1 MRVYCLSGDPNRP
14 CLVVRFKTTTLMLD
28 AGLELNPLVHFLPLV
43 IGQDKTQRQKMNS
56 FVPKDERVPPV
67 AFKCIK
73 ELNSRYY
80 IDSPPE
86 VSRPDLSMFDF
97 GEIDAILISNY
108 HHMLALPFITER
120 TKFKGEILMTEPTL
134 TIGRLFM
141 EEMLEWVERCP
152 AELISTQWK
161 DPHYLKFLPAAMRD
175 AVGSAPS
182 SSWTQLYS
190 RHEMDTSLAK
200 VKLVGY
206 SEQKDVFGA
215 LTVMPT
221 SSGFCLGSSNWVL
234 TSSHE
239 KIVYL
244 SSSSTLTTHPRPMDQ
259 NALRDS
265 DVLLLSGLTQSP
277 THNPDAMIGISSFEF
292 DSKMYRGCRYRMTYH
307 LLDASS
313 HFYKRPSPSVGP
325 SVGLSVTLSS
335 NLMK

>member
-28 AGLELNPLVHFLPLV
+28 AGLELNSLVHFLPLV
-43 IGQDKTQRQKMNS
+43 VGQDKTSQQKLPS
-56 FVPKDERVPPV
+56 FAAKDTDRVPPG
-67 AFKCIK
+67 AFKCLK

-80 IDSPPE
+80 VDSPPE
-86 VSRPDLSMFDF
+86 VSRPDLSMFDL

-152 AELISTQWK
+152 SEMTSTQWK
-161 DPHYLKFLPAAMRD
+161 DPHFFKFLPTAMRE
-175 AVGSAPS
+175 ALEAASPT
-182 SSWTQLYS
+182 SWTQLYS
-190 RHEMDTSLAK
+190 RHEMEASLAK

-206 SEQKDVFGA
+206 SEKKDIFGA

-221 SSGFCLGSSNWVL
+221 SSGFCLGSCNWVL

-265 DVLLLSGLTQSP
+265 DVLILSGLTQSP
-277 THNPDAMIGISSFEF
+277 THNPDAMIGEGLAWFCLCVC
-292 DSKMYRGCRYRMTYH
+292 GW
-307 LLDASS
+307 
-313 HFYKRPSPSVGP
+313 VG
-325 SVGLSVTLSS
+325 V
-335 NLMK
+335 